1 MKILAYFYSPK
12 YLFKYR
18 IVELVR
24 ENGFL
29 IWRPYGCQK
38 DRPTNLPRLPC
49 DFHIRSCL
57 IYQWETRYFKEG
69 DL

>member
-1 MKILAYFYSPK
+1 MKILAYFYHPK
-12 YLFKYR
+12 YCFKYR

-29 IWRPYGCQK
+29 IWRPDGCQK
-38 DRPTNLPRLPC
+38 DRPTNLSKLSY
-49 DFHIRSCL
+49 DFHLRPCL
-57 IYQWETRYFKEG
+57 VDRWETRYFKEG